1 MLDRVAA
8 ELNRGWARACSALL
22 DAGAELALGTCCA
35 GCAGP
40 ARLLCAGCAEELVG
54 ASPIRRELPGRE
66 VVHGRHTGTHVVAA
80 APYTGVA
87 QGAIVAHKE
96 NGRLGLARPLAAMLV
111 MAMAHVLPEPA
122 TGPVVLVPV
131 PSAPGAVRRR
141 GHDPVRR
148 VARRAASM
156 LRRAGRPA
164 VVVPL
169 LRRVRPVQDQAA
181 LDAAARATNLH
192 DAIGVRPRRL
202 RNVGLEG
209 AQVVVV
215 DDIVTTGA
223 TLAECV
229 RALGAAGISVTGAA
243 VAAAVGEH

>member
-1 MLDRVAA
+1 MLGSMVADVS
-8 ELNRGWARACSALL
+8 RGWARACAALL

-54 ASPIRRELPGRE
+54 ATPIRRELPGRE
-66 VVHGRHTGTHVVAA
+66 VVHGRGAGGAVVAA

-87 QGAIVAHKE
+87 QGVIVAHKE
-96 NGRLGLARPLAAMLV
+96 NGRLGLARPLAAMIV
-111 MAMAHVLPEPA
+111 VAMAHVLPEPA

-131 PSAPGAVRRR
+131 PSSPRAVRRR
-141 GHDPVRR
+141 GHDPVLRIS
-148 VARRAASM
+148 RRAATT
-156 LRRAGRPA
+156 LRRAGRTA

-169 LRRVRPVQDQAA
+169 LRRVRRVRDQAE

-202 RNVGLEG
+202 GQVGLEG
-209 AQVVVV
+209 AHVVVV

-223 TLAECV
+223 TLAECA
-229 RALGAAGISVTGAA
+229 RALGVAGVSVTGSV